1 MQLFSDEYTR
11 VGGDI
16 IIPIITSV
24 PVCYKCW
31 MNSKCLGCTV
41 FSNYSCQL
49 VFPNK
54 YVTYVYND

>member
-16 IIPIITSV
+16 IIPIYTSV

-31 MNSKCLGCTV
+31 MNSKCLGHTL

>member
-11 VGGDI
+11 VCGDI
-16 IIPIITSV
+16 IIPIITSI
-24 PVCYKCW
+24 PVCYKYW
-31 MNSKCLGCTV
+31 MNSRCLGCTV
-41 FSNYSCQL
+41 FFNYSCQL

>member
-11 VGGDI
+11 VGGNI

-31 MNSKCLGCTV
+31 MNSKCIPYL

>member
-11 VGGDI
+11 VDGDI
-16 IIPIITSV
+16 IIPIYTSV

-31 MNSKCLGCTV
+31 MNSRCLGCTV

-49 VFPNK
+49 VFLNK